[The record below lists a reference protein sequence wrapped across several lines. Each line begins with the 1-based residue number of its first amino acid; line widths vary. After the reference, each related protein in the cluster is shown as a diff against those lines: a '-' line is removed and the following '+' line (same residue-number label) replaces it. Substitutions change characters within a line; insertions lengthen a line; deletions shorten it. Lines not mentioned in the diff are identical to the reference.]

1 MAKEIHQISDLTM
14 IRDIAR
20 VFNELLRLSTLA
32 EKQHRIRRWVIAD
45 FKKNTTKIPLTKNE
59 KQKLG
64 GMPTA
69 VARETSSFATL
80 MTMPSTR

>member
-1 MAKEIHQISDLTM
+1 LDEPGERCVKASYLQEMAKEIHQISDLTM

-45 FKKNTTKIPLTKNE
+45 LKKK
-59 KQKLG
+59 
-64 GMPTA
+64 
-69 VARETSSFATL
+69 
-80 MTMPSTR
+80 

>member
-45 FKKNTTKIPLTKNE
+45 LKKK
-59 KQKLG
+59 
-64 GMPTA
+64 
-69 VARETSSFATL
+69 
-80 MTMPSTR
+80 